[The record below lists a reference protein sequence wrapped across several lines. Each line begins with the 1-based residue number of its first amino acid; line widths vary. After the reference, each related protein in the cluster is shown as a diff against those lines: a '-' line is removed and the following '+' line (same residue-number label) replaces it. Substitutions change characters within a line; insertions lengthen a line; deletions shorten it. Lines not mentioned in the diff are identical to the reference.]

1 MLGNAALLQSDQ
13 LEKRSLHKT
22 SILEKETKGKTQRGG
37 RQSEF
42 KNQSAFRD
50 GIHIQLRPLERYGQ
64 GHTTSPLLPINV
76 SSTSQIV
83 DDSSKSASSSS
94 IAQESNRKQREVHKI
109 PAEEDQE
116 PRFGDS
122 QEGDIANFQ
131 KRHQNLFVSN
141 RVTAPY
147 LPFPPSRSTHTKKH
161 IVSIPRALRSSLDQ
175 DQVEEKLLEMN
186 RKLYFIVFVSKKRI
200 SKLAVDRNRVRTR
213 VVHALRQVVREKES
227 EMASSGVESESW
239 KLRFGESLVL
249 NGVRDDFAVGAY
261 SSFVLYFSDQLYII
275 HPSPEIYSKPIDK
288 IKDGLRKAL
297 KHLGSCDEK

>member
-1 MLGNAALLQSDQ
+1 
-13 LEKRSLHKT
+13 
-22 SILEKETKGKTQRGG
+22 
-37 RQSEF
+37 
-42 KNQSAFRD
+42 
-50 GIHIQLRPLERYGQ
+50 
-64 GHTTSPLLPINV
+64 
-76 SSTSQIV
+76 
-83 DDSSKSASSSS
+83 
-94 IAQESNRKQREVHKI
+94 
-109 PAEEDQE
+109 
-116 PRFGDS
+116 
-122 QEGDIANFQ
+122 
-131 KRHQNLFVSN
+131 
-141 RVTAPY
+141 
-147 LPFPPSRSTHTKKH
+147 
-161 IVSIPRALRSSLDQ
+161 
-175 DQVEEKLLEMN
+175 MN